1 MEKPEGLISEK
12 DFFKKVNDYRMA
24 QNQQIL
30 TWEQF
35 QETLTMMAKDSQII
49 RMIMEVKEQE

>member
-12 DFFKKVNDYRMA
+12 DFFKKVNDYRES

-30 TWEQF
+30 TWEQY
-35 QETLTMMAKDSQII
+35 QETLTMMAENSQII
-49 RMIMEVKEQE
+49 RMIMEVKEPE